1 MKTSLLNFPI
11 AVCGLF
17 PFQSLLCAWTLP
29 PSSHFYFLQRSP
41 MFFLFLPRFFK
52 GTSTAGACSSL
63 IHKYDSLFARL
74 SYFYFLD
81 SLSRLLLSAPS
92 FRCPCSWLFFNV
104 QVLFLPS
111 HTLIN
116 EFFLFP
122 SFPAHRTFPAV
133 STSRLPRFPRKS
145 PPLIPAVF
153 FSGNREQSRQST
165 LLSTRP
171 NFSHSAHPFWS
182 RKLLPFCRRPF
193 SLMSKRPP
201 SFRLPAPHALAAPSR
216 TLCSRSCMREQNPR

>member
-1 MKTSLLNFPI
+1 
-11 AVCGLF
+11 
-17 PFQSLLCAWTLP
+17 
-29 PSSHFYFLQRSP
+29 
-41 MFFLFLPRFFK
+41 MFFLFLSRFFK

-81 SLSRLLLSAPS
+81 SLSRLLLSSLLFAAPD
-92 FRCPCSWLFFNV
+92 FFFNV

-122 SFPAHRTFPAV
+122 SFPAHRTFPV
-133 STSRLPRFPRKS
+133 SLYLAITTIPSKV

-171 NFSHSAHPFWS
+171 Q
-182 RKLLPFCRRPF
+182 LLAFC
-193 SLMSKRPP
+193 P
-201 SFRLPAPHALAAPSR
+201 SFLKPQAPSVLPATFFAH
-216 TLCSRSCMREQNPR
+216 E